1 MRRKFWNTGEW
12 EMEVMKDSS
21 LEGVS
26 EQEAVKWLGI
36 SEQDLHRL
44 IEEGILEVYD
54 VYDGKGGLV
63 KSLVR
68 AMDIRKLL
76 SQRKGSKA

>member
-26 EQEAVKWLGI
+26 EQEATAWLGI
-36 SEQDLHRL
+36 SDQELHRL
-44 IEEGILEVYD
+44 IEEGSLEVYD
-54 VYDGKGGLV
+54 VFDGKGGLM
-63 KSLVR
+63 KSVVR
-68 AMDIRKLL
+68 ALDIRKLL
-76 SQRKGSKA
+76 AKRKTSTA